1 MEENGSA
8 VRIYLPHS
16 VPMPLC
22 GEEAGIAYKY
32 KVVGLGG
39 PGLTRGADWGGW
51 GGTEEGTES
60 YRDERESEVE
70 GYNVATH

>member
-39 PGLTRGADWGGW
+39 PGLTREADWGG
-51 GGTEEGTES
+51 GGVGLRRKGRKVIGT
-60 YRDERESEVE
+60 RGNPKWR
-70 GYNVATH
+70 GIM